1 MTSQSVRIIL
11 GGFPRTPLRLRPRRA
26 WPRSAPGCGSGTRWS
41 ARQPTG
47 RRQTETGGRY
57 TRHWLAAAAA
67 FGEYAAALTPDP
79 ARPSGRTLSA
89 VEGHLQAGVF
99 GKALGLLAAAEA
111 GPLDERQSAR
121 ADLLRGQIAC
131 ASGHASDA
139 ALL

>member
-1 MTSQSVRIIL
+1 MPGAGPWRTGCRSGIRRVR
-11 GGFPRTPLRLRPRRA
+11 GGTDARPGAPLR
-26 WPRSAPGCGSGTRWS
+26 
-41 ARQPTG
+41 
-47 RRQTETGGRY
+47 
-57 TRHWLAAAAA
+57 
-67 FGEYAAALTPDP
+67 
-79 ARPSGRTLSA
+79 RTLSA